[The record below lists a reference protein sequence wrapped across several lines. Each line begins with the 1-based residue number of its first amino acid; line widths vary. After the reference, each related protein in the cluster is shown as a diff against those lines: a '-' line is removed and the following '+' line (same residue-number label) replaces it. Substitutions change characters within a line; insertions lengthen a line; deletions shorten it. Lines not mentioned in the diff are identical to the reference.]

1 MRGVSSFP
9 TPASAAAQRGFA
21 ALATPLPACT
31 ASWCSASHF
40 LPVNRATSP
49 LSLRRVY
56 VAAISDVQATQ
67 RSGGPLS
74 VISSRLDEN
83 RRGAA
88 IYGRNCYLACQELGA
103 KHPMRYLDDDT
114 DVVDFVLSANMSRQ
128 NLDIGQRAMVMAAND
143 KLRWGE

>member
-1 MRGVSSFP
+1 MRGRLRAFP
-9 TPASAAAQRGFA
+9 H
-21 ALATPLPACT
+21 ALPLPAPQRDGVSPHSLPPCPPVQRVPLP
-31 ASWCSASHF
+31 SGKSRHF
-40 LPVNRATSP
+40 T

-88 IYGRNCYLACQELGA
+88 IYGRNCYLACQELGV
-103 KHPMRYLDDDT
+103 KPPMRYLDDDT

-128 NLDIGQRAMVMAAND
+128 NLDTGQRAMVMAAKD